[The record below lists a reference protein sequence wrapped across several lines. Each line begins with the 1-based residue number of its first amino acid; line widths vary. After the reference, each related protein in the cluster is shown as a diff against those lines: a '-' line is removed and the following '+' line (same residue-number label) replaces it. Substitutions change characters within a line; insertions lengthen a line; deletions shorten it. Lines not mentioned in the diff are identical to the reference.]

1 MAAIRDPRTLPRR
14 GQYRRLLQLPGP
26 WHDSSHRLALGFY
39 RRPQADR
46 VGGAVISLRRGEE
59 PRQDRVDAVLWVDQ
73 DRMARPDI
81 RGGKRA
87 RLADIADEP
96 FILLR
101 QGYGLRILTER
112 LCRQAGF
119 TPRIAFEG
127 EEIATLRALVAAELG
142 VALLATRAETGP
154 GRLGHAYDGKR
165 SSTGK
170 PARYPS
176 SAANEA
182 QLEDQ
187 RPDPNTTPKL
197 KNSSAKLSNSFRPT
211 NRPRQHGL

>member
-1 MAAIRDPRTLPRR
+1 M
-14 GQYRRLLQLPGP
+14 
-26 WHDSSHRLALGFY
+26 
-39 RRPQADR
+39 
-46 VGGAVISLRRGEE
+46 ISLRRGEE

-154 GRLGHAYDGKR
+154 GRLGHAYDR
-165 SSTGK
+165 
-170 PARYPS
+170 
-176 SAANEA
+176 
-182 QLEDQ
+182 Q
-187 RPDPNTTPKL
+187 
-197 KNSSAKLSNSFRPT
+197 AKF
-211 NRPRQHGL
+211 NR